1 MKDLSLNKE
10 SNENEIKRYFKAI
23 LKLSQS
29 DNEFPINIDEVWM
42 LVYNRRDYA
51 TDALKKDFIE
61 NVDYKCT
68 SVKTEV
74 GSVKLEYN
82 ISVSCMEFF
91 IARKVRPVFE
101 VYRQVFHRAASVLPP
116 VRKKSAGL
124 TTKVKASIMWV
135 EGISKSLNLNDAS
148 KLRLFEQV
156 AEPLG
161 LPTPDY
167 VKSSGILLSASTL
180 LKRLGLSISARDFNL
195 KMIEHDMMKEKE
207 RPSSNK
213 GLKKFKTIVGD
224 GLKYGENSINPNNQK
239 ETQPL
244 YYEEKFME
252 LIRLLG
258 IV

>member
-51 TDALKKDFIE
+51 TAALKKDFIE